1 MDLPGEAYL
10 FNLSLVAMTFAAVS
24 VLVML
29 MRQTMGGA
37 LSNYDVHLVTNY
49 VSQAFVVAVGAI
61 LPSMLADFGLPAPAI
76 WIIASG
82 LAAILLAACRAECR

>member
-61 LPSMLADFGLPAPAI
+61 LPSMLADFGLPAPR
-76 WIIASG
+76 SG
-82 LAAILLAACRAECR
+82 SSPAVSPRFFLQHAGCIS